1 MFKINTMMFQCGHYI
16 CKDCMEEI
24 QIHEQNT
31 QDTIF
36 EQEVEMYYSLTDEL
50 ENRILHLGT
59 IAMKIILSPEEMI
72 KLKEWIDANQATQS
86 YELLESFNKVIEAMQ
101 LTSIDIAEHFH
112 DELELVVND
121 I

>member
-1 MFKINTMMFQCGHYI
+1 MMFLCGHYI

-24 QIHEQNT
+24 QLNDQNT
-31 QDTIF
+31 QDSIF

-72 KLKEWIDANQATQS
+72 KLKEWIDANQATRC
-86 YELLESFNKVIEAMQ
+86 YELLESFDEVIKAMQ

-121 I
+121 F

>member
-1 MFKINTMMFQCGHYI
+1 
-16 CKDCMEEI
+16 MEENPTPQHI
-24 QIHEQNT
+24 

-50 ENRILHLGT
+50 EYRILHLGT

-72 KLKEWIDANQATQS
+72 KLKEWIDANQATYC
-86 YELLESFNKVIEAMQ
+86 YELLESFDEVIEAMQ
-101 LTSIDIAEHFH
+101 LTSTDTIEHLR